1 MDRASAALG
10 LVSELSTAPTVSRAV
25 DAFQRAVEPFG
36 VDLYST
42 GAVGNAVR
50 GGLHR
55 MRADQIRSDPIRSG
69 PIRDDSI
76 RCATIPSPA

>member
-50 GGLHR
+50 GGLQ
-55 MRADQIRSDPIRSG
+55 A
-69 PIRDDSI
+69 
-76 RCATIPSPA
+76 ATLGSVDEVPNP